1 MDVNKLPNET
11 ESSLELLLNTLCRSC
26 EMKPKQAAALLTNS
40 NQYLIH
46 SVLKGIK
53 GLYQPLVSW
62 YQELYANCHHLS
74 LLVE

>member
-1 MDVNKLPNET
+1 VRRGTKPNQKKKNKEAVDIMKMDITKLPNET

-53 GLYQPLVSW
+53 GL
-62 YQELYANCHHLS
+62 H
-74 LLVE
+74 

>member
-1 MDVNKLPNET
+1 MKMDITKLPNET

-53 GLYQPLVSW
+53 GL
-62 YQELYANCHHLS
+62 H
-74 LLVE
+74 